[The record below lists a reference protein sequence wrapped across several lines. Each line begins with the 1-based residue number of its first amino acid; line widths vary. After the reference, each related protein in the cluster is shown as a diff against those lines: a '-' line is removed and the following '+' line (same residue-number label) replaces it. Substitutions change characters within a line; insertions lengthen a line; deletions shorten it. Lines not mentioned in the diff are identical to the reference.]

1 MFRRVLTMSGL
12 MMLGATALAEDQ
24 ALGVKAGALGLGVE
38 YTYNLTERLSV
49 RGGINGSQFGF
60 DAEEA
65 GIEYDV
71 DWVWDSV
78 AVAVDFHPRRNA
90 LRLTLGVLSNDNA
103 LETASRLSGSVTV
116 GDTTYTPAEVGT
128 LRGTVGFDDTAPFA
142 GVGWDWSRAKQRF
155 GVSFDLGVVSQ
166 GSPVVSLTADG
177 SLIGDPAFQS
187 DLAAEELEL
196 QESLDDLDL
205 APYVTLG
212 FIFRF

>member
-1 MFRRVLTMSGL
+1 MFRRLVLMSGL
-12 MMLGATALAEDQ
+12 VMLTATAFAEDQ

-38 YTYNLTERLSV
+38 YTYDLTERLSV

-71 DWVWDSV
+71 DWVWDSL

-90 LRLTLGVLSNDNA
+90 LRLTVGVLGNDNA
-103 LETASRLSGSVTV
+103 LEIASRLSGPVTV
-116 GDTTYTPAEVGT
+116 GDTTYTSGQVGT
-128 LRGTVGFDDTAPFA
+128 LRGTVSFDDTAPFA

-155 GVSFDLGVVSQ
+155 GVSFDLGLVSQ
-166 GSPVVSLTADG
+166 GSPAVTLTADG
-177 SLIGDPAFQS
+177 NLTGDPAFQS

-196 QESLDDLDL
+196 EESLEDLDL
-205 APYVTLG
+205 APYLTLG